1 MRTFFEASFSEIT
14 FLLRV
19 QESVFLLWWCPWGK
33 TSLGLFG
40 LPVERD
46 VKNGI
51 QFSRSLAVLLYA
63 YILQKAVV
71 REDAVSDILHHIIG
85 DNKRVFALK

>member
-1 MRTFFEASFSEIT
+1 M
-14 FLLRV
+14 
-19 QESVFLLWWCPWGK
+19 
-33 TSLGLFG
+33 GLFG

-51 QFSRSLAVLLYA
+51 QFLAVLLYA